1 MWERLPNLQMPTTL
15 LAGERDTK
23 FTALAYEMARCIPRA
38 TVTIVPG
45 AGHAVHLERPDA
57 VVEALLAVPAE

>member
-1 MWERLPNLQMPTTL
+1 MPVSL

-23 FTALAYEMARCIPRA
+23 FTALAQEMARRIPRA
-38 TVTIVPG
+38 SVTVVAG
-45 AGHAVHLERPDA
+45 AGHAVHLERPEA